1 MSRITITIAIDVP
14 DGSSVNI
21 STDQVTEETSPAEVV
36 SPPKKRKKKSTSDS
50 ADAAAVPSDTPEE
63 TETPAPSAEPGAS
76 SESTEETKPTGEKTS
91 QAEPDDVA
99 DLTSSVLAMRSAG
112 KVTTEQIR
120 KCTEKFDAAKLS
132 EIPRD
137 KWGAYLVAL
146 DAIISEDA

>member
-21 STDQVTEETSPAEVV
+21 GTDQVTEEQAPAETSP
-36 SPPKKRKKKSTSDS
+36 PPKKRKKKATSGS
-50 ADAAAVPSDTPEE
+50 AAAAAEPSAT
-63 TETPAPSAEPGAS
+63 TEAKEPPAPSAEPGES
-76 SESTEETKPTGEKTS
+76 SESTEETKATGGKTS
-91 QAEPDDVA
+91 QAAPDDVA

-120 KCTEKFDAAKLS
+120 KCTEQFDAAKLS

-137 KWGAYLVAL
+137 KWGSYLVAL
-146 DAIISEDA
+146 DTIISEGA